1 MAEKASLNGLEP
13 LTVRLEGGCSIQL
26 SYKDSAIMIAKL
38 PRLDKDPAHLF
49 SEDQGKEFQGALS
62 SWQLNL
68 TGIPSYLPK

>member
-38 PRLDKDPAHLF
+38 LRLDKNPLHLF
-49 SEDQGKEFQGALS
+49 EHRCKSVR
-62 SWQLNL
+62 
-68 TGIPSYLPK
+68 